1 VGRGEAVT
9 SSTSVGATP
18 LPKNHTHKEVEADM
32 PKNKTHSGAKK
43 RFKVT
48 GSGKIMRLQAGR
60 KSGAAF
66 ASAPT
71 TGSRKKHRRNA
82 GMVELEKSDVARA
95 KKMLGI

>member
-1 VGRGEAVT
+1 
-9 SSTSVGATP
+9 
-18 LPKNHTHKEVEADM
+18 M
-32 PKNKTHSGAKK
+32 PKNKTHSGASK

-82 GMVELEKSDVARA
+82 GMVELEKADVEARQEDA
-95 KKMLGI
+95 RHLSLNHLTVLVAQPPSTLHQGVTPWHASSAQ

>member
-1 VGRGEAVT
+1 
-9 SSTSVGATP
+9 
-18 LPKNHTHKEVEADM
+18 M
-32 PKNKTHSGAKK
+32 PKMKSHSGTRK

-48 GSGKIMRLQAGR
+48 GSGKIQRLQAGR

-82 GMVELEKSDVARA
+82 GLVELDKADVKRV
-95 KKMLGI
+95 KRLLGR

>member
-1 VGRGEAVT
+1 
-9 SSTSVGATP
+9 
-18 LPKNHTHKEVEADM
+18 M

-48 GSGKIMRLQAGR
+48 GTGKLRRLQTGR

-82 GMVELEKSDVARA
+82 GMVELEKGDVARA

>member
-1 VGRGEAVT
+1 
-9 SSTSVGATP
+9 
-18 LPKNHTHKEVEADM
+18 M

-48 GSGKIMRLQAGR
+48 GSGKLRRLQAGR

-71 TGSRKKHRRNA
+71 TGSRRKHRRSV
-82 GMVELEKSDVARA
+82 GEVDLDKSDVKRA

>member
-1 VGRGEAVT
+1 
-9 SSTSVGATP
+9 
-18 LPKNHTHKEVEADM
+18 M
-32 PKNKTHSGAKK
+32 PKNKTHSGASK

-48 GSGKIMRLQAGR
+48 GTGKVRRLQAGR

-66 ASAPT
+66 ASQPT

-82 GMVELEKSDVARA
+82 GMVVVDKPDTKRV

>member
-1 VGRGEAVT
+1 
-9 SSTSVGATP
+9 
-18 LPKNHTHKEVEADM
+18 M

-66 ASAPT
+66 ASSPT

-82 GMVELEKSDVARA
+82 GMVELEKGDVARA

>member
-1 VGRGEAVT
+1 
-9 SSTSVGATP
+9 
-18 LPKNHTHKEVEADM
+18 
-32 PKNKTHSGAKK
+32 
-43 RFKVT
+43 VT

-82 GMVELEKSDVARA
+82 GMVELEKADVSRV